1 MKFVASFSPW
11 LCGEIRGM
19 EFRLWSAQSQRSL
32 KAELQTYYTQAR
44 SEGQK
49 LGLHLPRQL
58 DSPFV
63 ADGRAIALS
72 QSLAVQRYG
81 AARRA

>member
-32 KAELQTYYTQAR
+32 KAELQTYYLEIHQ
-44 SEGQK
+44 S
-49 LGLHLPRQL
+49 
-58 DSPFV
+58 V
-63 ADGRAIALS
+63 AWSTGF
-72 QSLAVQRYG
+72 SLLKVS
-81 AARRA
+81 AA